1 MAMNLDADLRA
12 HLMRHHYGKACA
24 VKRDAL
30 LAVVRGWGY
39 AIGDRDLRE
48 AYAELGAVAGPEGVW
63 WPASWQEV
71 EECARYLDDK
81 AIGHFERA
89 KHLREVHAGLRQ
101 VRQLSLFGGGA

>member
-1 MAMNLDADLRA
+1 MTLTADLRA
-12 HLMRHHYGKACA
+12 HLMRHHYSKANA

-48 AYAELGAVAGPEGVW
+48 AYALIGTCSGNEGVFW
-63 WPASWQEV
+63 LCSWGEV

-89 KHLREVHAGLRQ
+89 KHLRTVHAGLRR
-101 VRQLSLFGGGA
+101 VVQLELPIW